1 MMAILRYAFLKNMRD
16 GSLAAFILGPV
27 IMIVAPLL
35 GVSIVEKR
43 GIVYPLSMNPHWTG
57 VKTAAEVVPITLT
70 VLALFGALAGF
81 WAFRGEIVTRSI
93 GSFVLAVRPI
103 RVQIAAA
110 IFGASAGLAGFLAT
124 SVLLFGLI
132 GSIPPHPLR
141 VVADATI
148 LCLCAASAGSLVVII
163 QSEPWAILIVYVSGL
178 FLLPW
183 LMTSRG
189 ILPEAGGLMLA
200 AVCVAVSA
208 FFLERR
214 CAT

>member
-16 GSLAAFILGPV
+16 GSLAAFIIGPV
-27 IMIVAPLL
+27 LMLVAPLL
-35 GVSIVEKR
+35 GVSMVEKR
-43 GIVYPLSMNPHWTG
+43 GFVYPLTMNPHWTG
-57 VKTAAEVVPITLT
+57 VKTAAEVVPITFS
-70 VLALFGALAGF
+70 VVALFGALAGF
-81 WAFRGEIVTRSI
+81 WGFRGEIVTRSI

-110 IFGASAGLAGFLAT
+110 LFGASAGLAGFFAT

-148 LCLCAASAGSLVVII
+148 LCLCAASAGSLMVVI
-163 QSEPWAILIVYVSGL
+163 QSEPWAILLVFISGL
-178 FLLPW
+178 FFIPW
-183 LMTSRG
+183 LMKSPG
-189 ILPEAGGLMLA
+189 MLPEAAGLMLA